1 MDPVRK
7 LYIDKCNEN
16 IDLRREIQLLKNQ
29 RDQGLATNLEG
40 MERNKPARAR
50 QELFDSMCFL
60 EQSLDF
66 TSTTNSRNHNSHLL
80 QRIQEIEKLK
90 NQCDILIQDIKCKND
105 MIIKQQDEIK
115 SLKEE
120 VGFRYCPQCG
130 QRRNKSK
137 SPGKRQ
143 KSLEQRLPG
152 IEVKVSLSNKKMN
165 KKQRKL
171 DEIVCK
177 SELV

>member
-16 IDLRREIQLLKNQ
+16 IDLRREIQNLKSQ
-29 RDQGLATNLEG
+29 RDQGGINQ
-40 MERNKPARAR
+40 MIDRNKPARAR

-105 MIIKQQDEIK
+105 MIIK
-115 SLKEE
+115 
-120 VGFRYCPQCG
+120 
-130 QRRNKSK
+130 
-137 SPGKRQ
+137 
-143 KSLEQRLPG
+143 
-152 IEVKVSLSNKKMN
+152 
-165 KKQRKL
+165 
-171 DEIVCK
+171 
-177 SELV
+177 